1 MESVLKLNSVI
12 ILASSAAV
20 AYLIAISLSV
30 RLDWIY
36 ALYGL
41 AVVACIWMALRILRD
56 PWSTDKTFDDYFYQ
70 DRPDIRRV
78 GKE

>member
-1 MESVLKLNSVI
+1 MQYISRLNSVI
-12 ILASSAAV
+12 IVATSVAV
-20 AYLIAISLSV
+20 MYLIGILLRV
-30 RLDWIY
+30 RLEWVY

-41 AVVACIWMALRILRD
+41 AVGACVWMTLRILRD

>member
-1 MESVLKLNSVI
+1 MRCISRLKWGI
-12 ILASSAAV
+12 ILATGVAV
-20 AYLIAISLSV
+20 MYLIGILLQV
-30 RLDWIY
+30 RLEWIY
-36 ALYGL
+36 ALYSLSMG
-41 AVVACIWMALRILRD
+41 ACIWMALRILRD

>member
-1 MESVLKLNSVI
+1 MRCISRLKWEI
-12 ILASSAAV
+12 ILATGVAV
-20 AYLIAISLSV
+20 MYLIGILLQV
-30 RLDWIY
+30 RLEWIY

-41 AVVACIWMALRILRD
+41 SMGACIWMAFRILTD
-56 PWSTDKTFDDYFYQ
+56 HWSTDKTFDDYFYQ

>member
-12 ILASSAAV
+12 IMATSAAV
-20 AYLIAISLSV
+20 AYLIAISLNV

-41 AVVACIWMALRILRD
+41 SAGACIWMALRILKD
-56 PWSTDKTFDDYFYQ
+56 PYSTDKTFDDYFYQ